1 MAIFREF
8 EKWTLGAAVALLVL
22 GGSARAQERPLPEV
36 AKEKSGKAATRVFTD
51 EDLEASRPAEATT
64 PPAGLNGEAAPAGKN
79 RQSARVTVSGLL
91 QAGSLQEA
99 RAMLKSLQHDEEV
112 LLRRYAQIEEKL
124 AGEKDEHLRRLYSNS
139 LARREETLARKRGQI
154 AQVTKAIGA
163 AESSRTSS
171 PRSRHEAESKVEK

>member
-1 MAIFREF
+1 MAMFTGLK
-8 EKWTLGAAVALLVL
+8 KWAAGAAIMLLSL
-22 GGSARAQERPLPEV
+22 AGSAWPQERPLPEV
-36 AKEKSGKAATRVFTD
+36 AREKSGKAAARVFTD
-51 EDLEASRPAEATT
+51 EDLEASRPAEAAA

-99 RAMLKSLQHDEEV
+99 RALLKSLQHDEEV

-154 AQVTKAIGA
+154 AQVTKAMAA

-171 PRSRHEAESKVEK
+171 PGSKHEAEPKVEK

>member
-8 EKWTLGAAVALLVL
+8 EKWTMGAAVALLAL
-22 GGSARAQERPLPEV
+22 GGSAWAQERPLAEV

-51 EDLEASRPAEATT
+51 EDLEASRPAEAAA
-64 PPAGLNGEAAPAGKN
+64 PSAGLNAEAAPAGKDT
-79 RQSARVTVSGLL
+79 QSARLTVPGLL
-91 QAGSLQEA
+91 QEGSLQEA
-99 RAMLKSLQHDEEV
+99 RALLKSLQHDEEV

-124 AGEKDEHLRRLYSNS
+124 AGEKDEHLRQLYSNS
-139 LARREETLARKRGQI
+139 LARRDETLARKRGQI

-171 PRSRHEAESKVEK
+171 PGSRHEAEPKVEK